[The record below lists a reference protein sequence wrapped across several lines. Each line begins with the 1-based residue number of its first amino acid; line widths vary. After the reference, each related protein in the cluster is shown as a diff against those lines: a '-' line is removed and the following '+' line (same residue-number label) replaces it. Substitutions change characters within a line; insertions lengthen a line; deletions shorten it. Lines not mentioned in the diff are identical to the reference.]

1 MRQIKVSGPGEVA
14 AALRTI
20 AEGVEIGRI
29 RIGEGSIACSSDVSA
44 LIEVPDGG
52 AAGEAAERL
61 FDETPGGVGTA
72 EEVAAVTVRLH
83 PRGSQVHRHLG
94 IEQELTHP
102 GG

>member
-20 AEGVEIGRI
+20 AEGVEMGRI
-29 RIGEGSIACSSDVSA
+29 HIGGGSIACSPDVSA
-44 LIEVPDGG
+44 SIELPDG
-52 AAGEAAERL
+52 AAVEEAATRL
-61 FDETPGGVGTA
+61 FEETTGSAREA
-72 EEVAAVTVRLH
+72 EEVAALTVLLH
-83 PRGSQVHRHLG
+83 PRGSALHRHLG